1 MPMHFYKPPRSTR
14 WYVRLVPP
22 KHVQAAGI
30 KAEYRQSTGHADM
43 RQARAVGARL
53 LAAKESEWAHA
64 TRGAEGIAEVVK
76 KALSPELISQICAQ
90 RHYSWLQ
97 TDEEERSDD
106 HGLSDAQMQEI
117 EEFCNLADRTMR
129 SVVVQGKGTPLWSDV
144 VESALDWCVT
154 IGHGVEAE
162 DPLFIS
168 LVREFA
174 KVELAAQQAILR
186 RNQGEPVPTPS
197 PVRGHVLS
205 EVTDAFR
212 DYKAPSVDA
221 KGLGTVLGM
230 WGDFIAH
237 TGDIALNSVRASH
250 VYDFLHARMNAPV
263 RSWSEKR
270 ARTFGKSNFREIFGF
285 ARTKGLMTES
295 NPVDA
300 LETLPRHSR
309 KEENSR
315 KKPRYPFL
323 DDHLSRIFA
332 SAWYDPAEGSM
343 VRGKLKVDLGA
354 RYWIPLF
361 SMAHGNR
368 VREAS
373 QLVASDFRDE
383 GGIFVVSF
391 RVELEDEESASDA
404 EVEGQVRRATDIAEL
419 RTLKNDATKR
429 TVPVH
434 PLLISLGFIEFVAGR
449 RREGGGQ
456 ALLFPSSAPKP
467 GGRSPKLG
475 RAYEQAFLRF
485 VRDRLKF
492 GNGYG
497 NHSFRHQLEDRMRE
511 AQKTAAWPPGL
522 THQYSGRTSTRAVDK
537 RFVEEEGS
545 EGGYGNGYSPGT
557 LLSYTERLDFSK
569 VTLPIPYAEWL
580 AQAGGDSSLGRA
592 QDFRALAL

>member
-1 MPMHFYKPPRSTR
+1 VSSNLTLSAKGLESTSR
-14 WYVRLVPP
+14 
-22 KHVQAAGI
+22 
-30 KAEYRQSTGHADM
+30 
-43 RQARAVGARL
+43 
-53 LAAKESEWAHA
+53 
-64 TRGAEGIAEVVK
+64 
-76 KALSPELISQICAQ
+76 
-90 RHYSWLQ
+90 
-97 TDEEERSDD
+97 
-106 HGLSDAQMQEI
+106 
-117 EEFCNLADRTMR
+117 
-129 SVVVQGKGTPLWSDV
+129 WSDV
-144 VESALDWCVT
+144 VEGALDWCLT
-154 IGHGVEAE
+154 IGHDIDQA
-162 DPLFIS
+162 DPLFVG

-174 KVELAAQQAILR
+174 KVELAAQRGISL

-205 EVTDAFR
+205 EVIEAFR
-212 DYKAPSVDA
+212 EYKAPSVDA
-221 KGLGTVLGM
+221 KGLGTVLSM
-230 WGDFIAH
+230 WGDFITH
-237 TGDIALNSVRASH
+237 TGDIAFNSVRSSH
-250 VYDFLHARMNAPV
+250 IYDFLHARMNAPV

-270 ARTFGKSNFREIFGF
+270 AKTFGKSNFREIFGF
-285 ARTKGLMTES
+285 ARTRGLMTEP
-295 NPVDA
+295 NPVDS

-332 SAWYDPAEGSM
+332 SAWYDPDEGSI

-373 QLVASDFRDE
+373 QLVVSDFRFED
-383 GGIFVVSF
+383 GIYVVAF
-391 RVELEDEESASDA
+391 RVELEDEEPAGDA
-404 EVEGQVRRATDIAEL
+404 EAAGQVSRATDIAEL
-419 RTLKNDATKR
+419 RTLKNEATKR

-434 PLLISLGFIEFVAGR
+434 PLLISLGFIEFVACR
-449 RREGGGQ
+449 RREEGGQ

-467 GGRSPKLG
+467 GGKSPKLG

-492 GNGYG
+492 GSGYG

-522 THQYSGRTSTRAVDK
+522 TQQYSGRTSTRAVDK
-537 RFVEEEGS
+537 RYVEEEGS

-580 AQAGGDSSLGRA
+580 SQAGGNSSVGRTRDLA
-592 QDFRALAL
+592 VLAL

>member
-1 MPMHFYKPPRSTR
+1 MPKNHYKNKRSSN

-22 KHVQAAGI
+22 ADVQRAGI
-30 KAEYRQSTGHADM
+30 RAEYRQSTGHSDWKKAKV
-43 RQARAVGARL
+43 VGARL
-53 LAAKESEWAHA
+53 LASKLSEWEHA
-64 TRGAEGIAEVVK
+64 TRATGEARPVK
-76 KALSPELISQICAQ
+76 KALSPELITQICAQ
-90 RHYSWLQ
+90 RHYSWLRS
-97 TDEEERSDD
+97 DEEDRAGDE
-106 HGLSDAQMQEI
+106 GLSDAQMLEI
-117 EEFCNLADRTMR
+117 EEFCNLTDRAMR
-129 SVVVQGKGTPLWSDV
+129 SVIAQGKGTLRWSEV
-144 VESALDWCVT
+144 VEGALDWCLTV
-154 IGHGVEAE
+154 GHDIDQA
-162 DPLFIS
+162 DPLFVG

-174 KVELAAQQAILR
+174 KVELTAQQGISR
-186 RNQGEPVPTPS
+186 RNQGELVDTPPPS
-197 PVRGHVLS
+197 VRGHVLS
-205 EVTDAFR
+205 EVTEAFR
-212 DYKAPSVDA
+212 DYKAPTVDA

-230 WGDFIAH
+230 WGDFITH
-237 TGDIALNSVRASH
+237 TGDIAFNSVRAGH
-250 VYDFLHARMNAPV
+250 IYDFLHARMNAPV

-270 ARTFGKSNFREIFGF
+270 AKTFGKSNFREIFGF
-285 ARTKGLMTES
+285 ARTRGLMTES
-295 NPVDA
+295 NPVDS

-332 SAWYDPAEGSM
+332 SAWYDPDEGSI

-373 QLVASDFRDE
+373 QLVASDFRYE
-383 GGIFVVSF
+383 GGIYVVAF
-391 RVELEDEESASDA
+391 RVELEDEESAGDG
-404 EVEGQVRRATDIAEL
+404 EVKGQVSRATDIAEL

-434 PLLISLGFIEFVAGR
+434 PLLISLGFIEFVACR

-467 GGRSPKLG
+467 GGKSPKLG

-485 VRDRLKF
+485 VRDRLNF

-522 THQYSGRTSTRAVDK
+522 TQQYSGRTSTRAVDK

-569 VTLPIPYAEWL
+569 VALPAPYAEWL
-580 AQAGGDSSLGRA
+580 GRAGGGPSGRQA
-592 QDFRALAL
+592 RAL